1 VRRDIAGLLSRLE
14 QAASVRFQ
22 PVTRAPRRASTMNE
36 PIDDEED
43 EDAMNKPLATLGAAA
58 AGALA
63 MYYLDPELGARRRAL
78 LAQLVRSGL
87 PGERG
92 DRAGENRVVQRAYH
106 RTTHADPRTDAE
118 LRDRIES
125 RLGRMVSHPGAIRV
139 DVDNGVVRLSGR
151 VLAKERDGLLAQVQ
165 RIPGVQKLVNA
176 MSAHDLPSE
185 ITGAEAP
192 VSLAATSR

>member
-1 VRRDIAGLLSRLE
+1 M
-14 QAASVRFQ
+14 
-22 PVTRAPRRASTMNE
+22 PE
-36 PIDDEED
+36 PIEDEE
-43 EDAMNKPLATLGAAA
+43 EDAMNKPLATTLGAAA

-78 LAQLVRSGL
+78 LAELVRSGL

-92 DRAGENRVVQRAYH
+92 DVPGSGRVVQRAYH
-106 RTTHADPRTDAE
+106 RTTQADPRTDAE

-125 RLGRMVSHPGAIRV
+125 RLDRMVSHPGAIRV

-165 RIPGVQKLVNA
+165 QIPGVQKLVNA
-176 MSAHDLPSE
+176 MTAHDLPQE
-185 ITGAEAP
+185 ITGPETP
-192 VSLAATSR
+192 VSLATTSR